1 MVLVAT
7 AVYAIAP
14 GVASAKSR
22 HTASTPAD
30 RAAVHAYLTAQY
42 EYVGAVSETAPAG
55 VAAFEARAQGI
66 ASECHNALAGA
77 PQRTAIEAV
86 TRIARHSARQR
97 GEERRQQTQLGDLHS
112 EIDTSL
118 ISAEQ
123 QPLRPTRL
131 ALLAKLKALPP
142 GPPVLAA
149 LVKVDVSGLEEDL
162 AQEMP
167 DACADIDAWVASGY
181 RSLSP
186 ASRAIALHREATAV
200 TDLRGALEQLSGDP
214 LSSLESPADR
224 ALASRTAQAES
235 RIGLTISNSLLVAAQ
250 HMEAA
255 LGLKTHELPKPKE
268 SESTTRIGSGR
279 TTAGTPYVVS
289 VQRTNGGSGCKAQ
302 VQIRPPESTA
312 SGVFG
317 KIIEIL
323 GSEPVLCLSD
333 GAGAVAQMQC
343 SEGLIE
349 IRTLLPSATRTV
361 VLRLSDGR
369 QIVSRPVLVS
379 ARLGGP
385 AAIYYQAV
393 RGPSPIP
400 ASLTERDARGH
411 TLRVLKLRQIVGC
424 SKHPLKYLPGGK
436 RTLVR
441 GKTPQG
447 PDFSILGER
456 YRLFGRVHVQLKLK
470 TGEGLAS
477 SGEGEEEGEEGPGEG
492 PSGPFA
498 IPVRRPTPLDSE
510 ISSGCHP
517 HEYSIFY
524 GLLRKPRD
532 TVLAKVAG
540 KLVPMLH
547 VRIPSSLHTGG
558 ALVYL
563 ASVSQPEE
571 ILVRS
576 PNGKTLINEDR
587 SRTAS
592 EGRETCEGESEGSA
606 GPPPGGLGSIGGETG
621 RIVLNG

>member
-1 MVLVAT
+1 MLAA
-7 AVYAIAP
+7 AVIYAVAP
-14 GVASAKSR
+14 GVASAKAR
-22 HTASTPAD
+22 PTASTPAD

-42 EYVGAVSETAPAG
+42 EYVEAASETSPAA
-55 VAAFEARAQGI
+55 VVAFEAGAQGI

-77 PQRTAIEAV
+77 PQGTVIEAV
-86 TRIARHSARQR
+86 TRTKRLSARQR

-118 ISAEQ
+118 TSAEQ
-123 QPLRPTRL
+123 QPLRPTRV

-162 AQEMP
+162 AQETP
-167 DACADIDAWVASGY
+167 HACADIDAWVASGY

-200 TDLRGALEQLSGDP
+200 ADLQGALEQLSGDP

-224 ALASRTAQAES
+224 ALASRTAQTES
-235 RIGLTISNSLLVAAQ
+235 RIGLTIANSLLLAAQ
-250 HMEAA
+250 HLEAA
-255 LGLKTHELPKPKE
+255 LGLKTHESSKPKE
-268 SESTTRIGSGR
+268 SKSTTRIGSGR
-279 TTAGTPYVVS
+279 TAAGTRYVVS
-289 VQRTNGGSGCKAQ
+289 VQRTKGGPGCKAQ
-302 VQIRPPESTA
+302 VQIRPPEGGA

-323 GSEPVLCLSD
+323 GSESVLCLSS
-333 GAGAVAQMQC
+333 GADAAPQVQC

-349 IRTLLPSATRTV
+349 IRALLLPATRAV

-369 QIVSRPVLVS
+369 RIVSRPVLVS

-385 AAIYYQAV
+385 AATYYQAV

-400 ASLTERDARGH
+400 VSLIERDAHGH
-411 TLRVLKLRQIVGC
+411 TLQVLKLRQIVGC

-436 RTLVR
+436 RALVR

-456 YRLFGRVHVQLKLK
+456 YRLFGRLHVQLKLK
-470 TGEGLAS
+470 TGEGLVS
-477 SGEGEEEGEEGPGEG
+477 SDEGEEEGEEGPSEG
-492 PSGPFA
+492 PGGSFA

-532 TVLAKVAG
+532 TVLAKLAG
-540 KLVPMLH
+540 KLVTLRR
-547 VRIPSSLHTGG
+547 VSIPASLHGG
-558 ALVYL
+558 GVLVYL
-563 ASVSQPEE
+563 ASSGQPEE
-571 ILVRS
+571 IIVRS
-576 PNGKTLINEDR
+576 PSGKTVMSENR
-587 SRTAS
+587 ASRAI
-592 EGRETCEGESEGSA
+592 EGRETCEGESEGPA
-606 GPPPGGLGSIGGETG
+606 GPSPGGLNGIGETS
-621 RIVLNG
+621 RILLND